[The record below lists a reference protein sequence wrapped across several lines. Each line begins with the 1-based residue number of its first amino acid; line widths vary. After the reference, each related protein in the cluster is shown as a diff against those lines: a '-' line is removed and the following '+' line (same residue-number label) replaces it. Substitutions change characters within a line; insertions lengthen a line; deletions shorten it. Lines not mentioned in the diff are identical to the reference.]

1 MDGSRE
7 EDGRTTRWRRKD
19 VQIVEA
25 AEQIFLG
32 RGYAEGSMHAIA
44 QEAGVSKQTLYH
56 HYTSKADLFAAVVDT
71 KVERLL
77 RQLQAEVVEHRPPRE
92 ALTALGRQFLEMVIA
107 PSSVALHRALVTE
120 VPRQPG
126 LGRTTYEH
134 GPKRAVAMLADYLR
148 QQTAEGALRVEQ
160 PELAAEQFFG
170 MTLGHSQLRALFGI
184 AERTAPT
191 DIDAQVAAAVEVF
204 LAAYLGTPANGCNR

>member
-1 MDGSRE
+1 MDASRE
-7 EDGRTTRWRRKD
+7 EGGRLGRWQRKD
-19 VQIVEA
+19 AQIVDA
-25 AEQIFLG
+25 AERIFLT

-44 QEAGVSKQTLYH
+44 ADAGVSKQTLYH
-56 HYTSKADLFAAVVDT
+56 HYAGKADLFAAVVHA

-77 RQLQAEVVEHRPPRE
+77 HQLQAEVVEHRPPRE
-92 ALTALGRQFLEMVIA
+92 ALTALGEQFLGMVIA

-126 LGRTTYEH
+126 LGHTTYER
-134 GPKRAVAMLADYLR
+134 GPKRAVKVLADYLR
-148 QQTAEGALRVEQ
+148 QQSAHGTLRVEQ

-184 AERTAPT
+184 EAEVAPSSIET
-191 DIDAQVAAAVEVF
+191 QVAAAVDVF
-204 LAAYLGTPANGCNR
+204 LAAYGGAS

>member
-1 MDGSRE
+1 MDGPR
-7 EDGRTTRWRRKD
+7 EDGGRTARWQRKD
-19 VQIVEA
+19 AQIVEA
-25 AEQIFLG
+25 AERIFLT

-44 QEAGVSKQTLYH
+44 ADAGVSKQTLYH
-56 HYTSKADLFAAVVDT
+56 HYTGKAELFAAVVDA

-77 RQLQAEVVEHRPPRE
+77 QQLQAEVVEHRPPRE
-92 ALTALGRQFLEMVIA
+92 ALTALGQQFLAMVIA

-120 VPRQPG
+120 VPRQPV

-134 GPKRAVAMLADYLR
+134 GAKRAVKVLADYLR
-148 QQTAEGALRVEQ
+148 QQSTHGTLRIDH

-184 AERTAPT
+184 AAEAAPSSIET
-191 DIDAQVAAAVEVF
+191 QVAAAVDVF
-204 LAAYLGTPANGCNR
+204 LAAYGRGA